1 MSSRSGPLAEP
12 VLARPSLGAPVLTG
26 PPFAEDPLAGPPLGG
41 PLLAAD
47 TSAGTPLAEISLA
60 KPPLAGLERPAWL
73 ALARSGIEVR
83 GQALPAALPSEAG
96 LPVPAE
102 RARRVEPVIGVG
114 PDHARAQPLRHPENP
129 AALLGPDPG
138 RPAEVGVQVSDDAKN
153 GKTVHALDGDDL
165 KLSPPAEA
173 RYVRVLM
180 TKAAGPLGYALSEL
194 EVWGHGGLEVR
205 PKPAATGL
213 ALAGG
218 AWKVQRDSLVKASGA
233 ELSQPGFADRDWII
247 ATVPGTVLASYLN
260 AGAVPDPD
268 FGENQSMI
276 SDSFF

>member
-96 LPVPAE
+96 LPVPAA
-102 RARRVEPVIGVG
+102 RAPRVEPVIGVG

-138 RPAEVGVQVSDDAKN
+138 RQSVRRVVRLRHGFLWSAERQHRQHRAEDLLPGDA
-153 GKTVHALDGDDL
+153 
-165 KLSPPAEA
+165 
-173 RYVRVLM
+173 
-180 TKAAGPLGYALSEL
+180 
-194 EVWGHGGLEVR
+194 
-205 PKPAATGL
+205 
-213 ALAGG
+213 
-218 AWKVQRDSLVKASGA
+218 
-233 ELSQPGFADRDWII
+233 IC
-247 ATVPGTVLASYLN
+247 
-260 AGAVPDPD
+260 
-268 FGENQSMI
+268 
-276 SDSFF
+276 